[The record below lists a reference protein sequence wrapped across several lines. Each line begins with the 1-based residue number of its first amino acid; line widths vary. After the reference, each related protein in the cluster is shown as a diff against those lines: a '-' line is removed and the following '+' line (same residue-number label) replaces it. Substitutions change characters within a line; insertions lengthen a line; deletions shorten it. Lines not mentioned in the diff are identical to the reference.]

1 MIWSSTLIS
10 VPRTFAK
17 CKGILGCEYRVSMF
31 EYSFGNLV
39 GLFHPNASTFYLF
52 TVQEPN
58 VYFWSL
64 IVPDITIE
72 FDDIN
77 RILLLFAEFRI
88 QSQFYQISVYYIY
101 GTKVIV
107 SCCIDCYH
115 YCTSITRLTCEKL
128 PFKE

>member
-1 MIWSSTLIS
+1 
-10 VPRTFAK
+10 
-17 CKGILGCEYRVSMF
+17 MF

-77 RILLLFAEFRI
+77 RILLLFAESEFSLNFIRY
-88 QSQFYQISVYYIY
+88 QFIIFTAQ
-101 GTKVIV
+101 K
-107 SCCIDCYH
+107 
-115 YCTSITRLTCEKL
+115 
-128 PFKE
+128 